1 MLQDFQFKFVH
12 YSGSRH
18 LNMDALNKT
27 HVNFLEDDEDFGCNV
42 MEPEDKLGG
51 KSLPMDNNCVNE
63 VVVNLFTFQ
72 FIV

>member
-1 MLQDFQFKFVH
+1 
-12 YSGSRH
+12 
-18 LNMDALNKT
+18 MDALNKT